1 MISMT
6 DRLQDKPLTKKKNTP
21 EGSSFHLLILYNDEI
36 HTFDYVME
44 SLIEV
49 CGHSSVQAEQ
59 CTIITHYRGQCDI
72 KKGDKEELREM
83 QVSLIKKGL
92 KAAIE

>member
-1 MISMT
+1 
-6 DRLQDKPLTKKKNTP
+6 
-21 EGSSFHLLILYNDEI
+21 
-36 HTFDYVME
+36 ME

-72 KKGDKEELREM
+72 KKGMREELQEM
-83 QVSLIKKGL
+83 QLNLIKKGL
-92 KAAIE
+92 KAGID